1 MGCVPSVVWLLP
13 IGVVAGAANGV
24 LNVTLGSLVMG
35 RTSPDERGRVA
46 ALMSGV
52 SSGTQLAAFVFAGAL
67 TSALD
72 PRAVFVLAGGCG
84 LLAPVLLGRRVLRA
98 ARRPNT
104 ADSMD
109 METVS

>member
-1 MGCVPSVVWLLP
+1 
-13 IGVVAGAANGV
+13 
-24 LNVTLGSLVMG
+24 
-35 RTSPDERGRVA
+35 
-46 ALMSGV
+46 MSGV
-52 SSGTQLAAFVFAGAL
+52 SSGAQLAAFVVAGVL

-98 ARRPNT
+98 ARLPST
-104 ADSMD
+104 ADSVP